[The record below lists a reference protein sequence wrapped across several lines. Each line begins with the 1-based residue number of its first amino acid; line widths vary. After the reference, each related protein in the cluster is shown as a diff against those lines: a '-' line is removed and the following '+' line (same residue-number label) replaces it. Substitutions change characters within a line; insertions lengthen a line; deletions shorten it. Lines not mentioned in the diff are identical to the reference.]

1 MYLHEDEFEFQNFIQ
16 IIKERNNIDAD
27 IIEKDYYVCFVL
39 KELAE
44 KQDYLKAYFKG
55 GTAVYKILD
64 TMNRFSEDID
74 LTVEVIKE
82 ASNNSNKT
90 RLKKSALGYKIP
102 GLELDKDKT
111 KDVKQSV
118 TAYYKYKSFFENVKN
133 QLHKAGEIQVEATSF
148 TISEPTEL
156 YVIEPILYKYAN
168 EREREILV
176 KEFDIKP
183 FEIKVQKLERIF
195 IDKLFAAELYFE
207 KQMYIDLSK
216 HLYDLTILFKTKRI
230 QDFLHNK
237 EEYLKIVN
245 YKREEEIYRKGGVD
259 RKNKIKDFGYFDM
272 EYNDDFLKAFKLMQ
286 DKYIFKDEYRITIED
301 VKEVLNEVREWIIK
315 LERM

>member
-1 MYLHEDEFEFQNFIQ
+1 MQFHLKEQDFKKFINDMSKN
-16 IIKERNNIDAD
+16 INIDAD

-148 TISEPTEL
+148 TISEPTEI

-168 EREREILV
+168 EREREILA